1 MSKKT
6 VQRSKFGTFDEVE
19 VMKEIII
26 SQPIL
31 LDKVLG
37 KIRILRE
44 EMGQSLFQETNRKY
58 NKQKEKGTK

>member
-1 MSKKT
+1 
-6 VQRSKFGTFDEVE
+6 
-19 VMKEIII
+19 MKEIIL
-26 SQPIL
+26 SQPML

-37 KIRILRE
+37 KIRNLRE

>member
-6 VQRSKFGTFDEVE
+6 AQRSKFGTFDEVE
-19 VMKEIII
+19 VMKEIIL
-26 SQPIL
+26 SQPML

-37 KIRILRE
+37 KIRILRD